1 MNARRFRSVALGSA
15 IGLVVALAVV
25 WALGGFTG
33 SSDSGSDN
41 DASGLPKVPN
51 LSGKSA
57 PNDALERFDGTKVS
71 LTAYRGKPVI
81 VNFWAASCA
90 PCVKEM
96 PAYEQAHLHYGG
108 DVTILGV
115 QTAENADDGK
125 DMIAKTAI
133 TYDTARDPQGTFAAK
148 MGAVA
153 LPTSV
158 WVSAD
163 GKILDIHLGALNY
176 DELTAKTNKLFGLG
190 SSS

>member
-1 MNARRFRSVALGSA
+1 MNARRLRSIAVGST
-15 IGLVVALAVV
+15 IGLVAALAVV
-25 WALGGFTG
+25 WALGGFNG

-41 DASGLPKVPN
+41 AGGLPKVPN
-51 LSGKSA
+51 LSGKTA
-57 PNDALERFDGTKVS
+57 PTDALLRFDGTKVS

-81 VNFWAASCA
+81 VNFWASTCA

-96 PAYEQAHLHYGG
+96 PAYEQAHRHYGG
-108 DVTILGV
+108 DVAILGV

-133 TYDTARDPQGTFAAK
+133 TYDTARDPQGDFAAK

-163 GKILDIHLGALNY
+163 GKILDVHLGALTY
-176 DELTAKTNKLFGLG
+176 DELTSKTNKLFGLG
-190 SSS
+190 GSS

>member
-1 MNARRFRSVALGSA
+1 MNARRLRSVALGSA
-15 IGLVVALAVV
+15 IGLVVALALV
-25 WALGGFTG
+25 WALGGFNG
-33 SSDSGSDN
+33 SSDSGSGDN
-41 DASGLPKVPN
+41 PSGLPKVPH
-51 LSGKSA
+51 LSGKTA
-57 PNDALERFDGTKVS
+57 PTDPLERFDGTRVS

-108 DVTILGV
+108 DVAIVGV

-133 TYDTARDPQGTFAAK
+133 TYDPARDPQGTFAAK
-148 MGAVA
+148 LGAVA

-158 WVSAD
+158 WVSAE
-163 GKILDIHLGALNY
+163 GKILDVHLGALTY
-176 DELTAKTNKLFGLG
+176 DELTSRTNKLFGLG
-190 SSS
+190 GSS